1 MLVVGAGPAGASLA
15 LLLARRGLRVDLIDG
30 TGTGRGGR
38 PFRGEGLMP
47 SGLAALAAMGLEPLP
62 TAVRRRP
69 LTAWSFFLDGQALFE
84 AAEPMGSAVP
94 CTLIDQDS
102 LIAELLEQAG
112 RQPGFR
118 FHPGQ
123 AASDLLRRD
132 GRVAG
137 VRLTDGTALEA
148 ALVVACDGRDSLLRR
163 RGGLALESAPSPLD
177 VLWFRLEG
185 PGADGVLDWLAGRFV
200 TVVGASGSYALFPSA
215 RGGVQLGWAV
225 APEPP
230 SAPAPAGPGA
240 WAERWAA
247 DAPKV
252 LAGLLRQLP
261 AAAVQGP
268 VRLPVRVGLCPRW
281 QRPGLLLL
289 GDAAHPMSPLRAQG
303 INMALRDALVAARH
317 LGPALLEGEPAAID
331 AAAAAV
337 VAERQPEIR
346 RIQALQDEEARRAE
360 LLRRRHRLRGL
371 LARTARWSGP
381 LLARRWRASQRP
393 LRDGTTAITRDPGAA
408 AMIG

>member
-1 MLVVGAGPAGASLA
+1 MVGAGPAGAALA
-15 LLLARRGLRVDLIDG
+15 LLLARRGLPVDLIEATCPG
-30 TGTGRGGR
+30 SGSR

-47 SGLAALAAMGLEPLP
+47 SGLAALAAMGLQPLP
-62 TAVRRRP
+62 AAVRQRP

-84 AAEPMGSAVP
+84 VAEPMDSAAP
-94 CTLIDQDS
+94 CTLIDQDC
-102 LIAELLEQAG
+102 LLAALVEQAG

-118 FHPGQ
+118 FHRGR
-123 AASDLLRRD
+123 AAADLLLED

-137 VRLTDGTALEA
+137 VRLADGMALEA

-163 RGGLALESAPSPLD
+163 RGGLTLERAPSPLD
-177 VLWFRLEG
+177 VLWFRLEP
-185 PGADGVLDWLAGRFV
+185 PGADAVLDWLAGRFV

-215 RGGVQLGWAV
+215 RGGVQLGWAI

-230 SAPAPAGPGA
+230 PAPTPAGPDA
-240 WAERWAA
+240 WAELWAG
-247 DAPKV
+247 DAPEA
-252 LAGLLRQLP
+252 LARRLRDLP

-268 VRLPVRVGLCPRW
+268 LRLPVRVGLCPRW

-303 INMALRDALVAARH
+303 INMALRDAVVAARH
-317 LGPALLEGEPAAID
+317 LGPVLLEGRPDAID

-337 VAERQPEIR
+337 AAERRPEIR
-346 RIQALQDEEARRAE
+346 RIQALQEQEARRAD

-381 LLARRWRASQRP
+381 LLARRWLASQRP
-393 LRDGTTAITRDPGAA
+393 LRDGTAAIAGDPGAA